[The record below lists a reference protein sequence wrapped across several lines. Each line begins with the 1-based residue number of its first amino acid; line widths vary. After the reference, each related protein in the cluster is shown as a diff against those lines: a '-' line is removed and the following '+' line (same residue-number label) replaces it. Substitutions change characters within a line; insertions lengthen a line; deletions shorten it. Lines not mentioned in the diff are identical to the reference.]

1 MGEKI
6 NMKDNNENEITI
18 IVVHTP
24 GKIEFRETNELCLF
38 RSKLK

>member
-18 IVVHTP
+18 IVIHTA
-24 GKIEFRETNELCLF
+24 GKIEFRETNELYLF